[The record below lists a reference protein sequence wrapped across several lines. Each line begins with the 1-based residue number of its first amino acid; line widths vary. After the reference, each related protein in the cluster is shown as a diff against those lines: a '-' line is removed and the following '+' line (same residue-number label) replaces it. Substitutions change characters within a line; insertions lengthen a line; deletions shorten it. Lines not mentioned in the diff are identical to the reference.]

1 MPDSVRLGGDRAA
14 LALSLRLKLV
24 VALAHLAVNLALVGK
39 ALARLRVGGGRHPLG
54 DVYRGHGL
62 ALGVSG
68 NPSLDLGYRDSVSLL
83 RYGGGGGLGLGLGR
97 LRLRLVRLAG
107 LRLSRLLSQ
116 PLGFV
121 VGSAL
126 FLGEL
131 PSRLGAVG
139 RGVGSGGGG
148 GVGLCHISKGLGGLG
163 FEVREGLRLSKYIT
177 SSRFTSR
184 RSYIL
189 RESRS
194 SHFEHQIHQP
204 LRLPILGSVALVK
217 T

>member
-1 MPDSVRLGGDRAA
+1 
-14 LALSLRLKLV
+14 
-24 VALAHLAVNLALVGK
+24 
-39 ALARLRVGGGRHPLG
+39 
-54 DVYRGHGL
+54 
-62 ALGVSG
+62 
-68 NPSLDLGYRDSVSLL
+68 
-83 RYGGGGGLGLGLGR
+83 
-97 LRLRLVRLAG
+97 
-107 LRLSRLLSQ
+107 
-116 PLGFV
+116 
-121 VGSAL
+121 
-126 FLGEL
+126 
-131 PSRLGAVG
+131 VG